1 MRKNFFFPKLDME
14 KRQNEP
20 LTPAQAGGPGG
31 GGVIR
36 WTRVLHLDWRDLP
49 H

>member
-20 LTPAQAGGPGG
+20 LTPTQAGGPGRG
-31 GGVIR
+31 GGHQMDTCAPLRLV
-36 WTRVLHLDWRDLP
+36 
-49 H
+49 